1 MGGDRGERGWSK
13 GAGVYLIHPRDKIS
27 EFAKHRTLP
36 VLSLICG
43 NSRPYFFIWRVF
55 VLYARKIALESLY
68 EHLNSAILCAVHF

>member
-43 NSRPYFFIWRVF
+43 NSRPFFLYGGIFAGRV
-55 VLYARKIALESLY
+55 LWQ
-68 EHLNSAILCAVHF
+68 